1 MRNHL
6 SDDQATQ
13 AVPADDGGLTT
24 ISIPRDKAQAV
35 LDFIAALDS
44 EEDAEVSGY
53 MLPGVGGFANRPMA
67 ANQKHATGT
76 GCLSSSTGWK
86 CSDMDRTPGDE

>member
-1 MRNHL
+1 M
-6 SDDQATQ
+6 SDDQATSN
-13 AVPADDGGLTT
+13 AMPDGGELTT

-35 LDFIAALDS
+35 LDFIDALDG
-44 EEDAEVSGY
+44 EDAEVRGY
-53 MLPGVGGFANRPMA
+53 MMAGIGSIGSRPMA

-76 GCLSSSTGWK
+76 GCLSSPTGWK

>member
-1 MRNHL
+1 MAS
-6 SDDQATQ
+6 SDKVTSPEDNRT
-13 AVPADDGGLTT
+13 AVMV
-24 ISIPRDKAQAV
+24 PRDKVQAV
-35 LDFIAALDS
+35 LDFIAALDG
-44 EEDAEVSGY
+44 EEDEVSGY
-53 MLPGVGGFANRPMA
+53 MLPGVGSFGNRPMA

>member
-1 MRNHL
+1 MR
-6 SDDQATQ
+6 DDPTAQSAD
-13 AVPADDGGLTT
+13 ADDSELTT
-24 ISIPRDKAQAV
+24 ISIPREKAQAV
-35 LDFIAALDS
+35 LDFVAALD

-53 MLPGVGGFANRPMA
+53 MLPTMGSFANRPMA

-76 GCLSSSTGWK
+76 GCLSSPTGWK